1 MVKEIYDAASEW
13 YESMYIDGDDNKYMK
28 DERAAA
34 EFWKKNKKSLVMPKI
49 VSLGVGS
56 GQDISILGYPSSTY
70 FTGYDISPGMLKNAR
85 TKFPDYTFIE
95 HDCNTIINT
104 QADVLVSMFG
114 TPNYIGINGLLMH
127 YIIMECKHAFFIF
140 YGENYKDGLVEN
152 YTTYSYEHLK
162 SCFWNATVTKL
173 NDNYNIVSW

>member
-56 GQDISILGYPSSTY
+56 GQDISILGYPSS
-70 FTGYDISPGMLKNAR
+70 
-85 TKFPDYTFIE
+85 
-95 HDCNTIINT
+95 
-104 QADVLVSMFG
+104 
-114 TPNYIGINGLLMH
+114 
-127 YIIMECKHAFFIF
+127 
-140 YGENYKDGLVEN
+140 
-152 YTTYSYEHLK
+152 
-162 SCFWNATVTKL
+162 
-173 NDNYNIVSW
+173 